1 MEKLSVFK
9 MTLQT
14 QSTGSTFC
22 APSPGSRDLNNNIQE
37 SASGFGFGRKVIG
50 FFTKSHMSSSS
61 SEESTAWESISN
73 FFKGLYERA
82 VKLVNYVSRHI
93 GSILPDYLLAVGAGS
108 AVGFVIGL
116 LTPIGPLWGTLGGYL
131 IASGFH
137 LCVECNKDRDK
148 PDTSQTV
155 MV

>member
-1 MEKLSVFK
+1 MEKLSVLK
-9 MTLQT
+9 MTSPT
-14 QSTGSTFC
+14 QPTGSTFR
-22 APSPGSRDLNNNIQE
+22 PPTSGSRDLNNNTEE
-37 SASGFGFGRKVIG
+37 SSSGFGRKIRN

-61 SEESTAWESISN
+61 SEERTAWESISN